1 MFLLIS
7 ILYILTLRKGQEVN
21 KKKPGSSHFCVFPAL
36 YLLFKLGKFKD
47 VLKYICLIFVSFLP
61 LFYLCYIY
69 YFGSLIFCC
78 QFVANFIILRIYH
91 FTSIIYIAHLYKSP
105 HTFVIIL
112 FPKIQFLI
120 SIIFFTIFYSLLCP
134 LVISSTSRKL
144 RS

>member
-1 MFLLIS
+1 MITCVVKASPKLTFSLKGLPSLHPLLIS
-7 ILYILTLRKGQEVN
+7 VKCSFY
-21 KKKPGSSHFCVFPAL
+21 KKS
-36 YLLFKLGKFKD
+36 FKLGKSKD
-47 VLKYICLIFVSFLP
+47 TIKYIYLSFVSFLP
-61 LFYLCYIY
+61 LFYLCCIY
-69 YFGSLIFCC
+69 YWDSLIFCC